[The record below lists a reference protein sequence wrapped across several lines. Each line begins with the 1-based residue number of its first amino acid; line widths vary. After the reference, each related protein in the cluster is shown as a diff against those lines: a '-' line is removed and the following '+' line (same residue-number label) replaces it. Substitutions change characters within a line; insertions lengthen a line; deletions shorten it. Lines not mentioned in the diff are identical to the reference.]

1 LIHVFF
7 LQVGCFLLKLSTHMG
22 IIHVQNKLNLR
33 LSMCDAFH
41 YVHRPIDNLGDKWLE
56 TERIVGSR
64 AHSLYSRCVRKTLI
78 NIYNDINV

>member
-1 LIHVFF
+1 
-7 LQVGCFLLKLSTHMG
+7 
-22 IIHVQNKLNLR
+22 
-33 LSMCDAFH
+33 MCDASH
-41 YVHRPIDNLGDKWLE
+41 YVHGPIDNLGDKWLE